1 MAFAKL
7 FFAGDGNIIQ
17 ILDSIGNVVV
27 EYEYDAWGNHK
38 VLNGNGV
45 EITDSTHI
53 GNKNVLRYRGYIYDA
68 VSGLYYLN
76 ARFYDPETGRFI
88 SMDGV
93 SFADTESPKCF
104 N

>member
-1 MAFAKL
+1 M
-7 FFAGDGNIIQ
+7 
-17 ILDSIGNVVV
+17 V

-53 GNKNVLRYRGYIYDA
+53 GNMNVLRYRGYIYDA